1 MVSDTLVINE
11 TPATGAAH
19 AWCMAVGR
27 YNKHGG
33 MDMAVAPRP
42 ETTGGGMGARL
53 EAVLVGVNRWVVI
66 ALMAAMSVL
75 VFANVVSRYLFN
87 YSFLWVEEISR
98 YMMVWVGFIG
108 SGLVLRYGAHIAVE
122 ALQDALPTRAAQV
135 TRALV
140 VVVLA
145 ITFIAMT
152 WLGVQYVRFAWDQE
166 TPVFNWNFG
175 LIYLAIPI
183 GSALMLIHLLCIA
196 RPYVIGRQF
205 DKSETFNP
213 EDAVL

>member
-1 MVSDTLVINE
+1 M
-11 TPATGAAH
+11 AAI
-19 AWCMAVGR
+19 
-27 YNKHGG
+27 
-33 MDMAVAPRP
+33 PRP

-53 EAVLVGVNRWVVI
+53 EAVLVGVNRRVVI

-87 YSFLWVEEISR
+87 HSFLWVEEISR
-98 YMMVWVGFIG
+98 YMMVWVVFIG

-122 ALQDALPTRAAQV
+122 AFQDVLPTRAAQA

-145 ITFIAMT
+145 ITFVAMT

>member
-1 MVSDTLVINE
+1 
-11 TPATGAAH
+11 
-19 AWCMAVGR
+19 MAGIPQPD
-27 YNKHGG
+27 N
-33 MDMAVAPRP
+33 A
-42 ETTGGGMGARL
+42 GGGGARL
-53 EAVLVGVNRWVVI
+53 EAILVGANRWVVI

-75 VFANVVSRYLFN
+75 VFANVVSRYVFN
-87 YSFLWVEEISR
+87 YSFIWVEEITR

-122 ALQDALPTRAAQV
+122 AFQDVLPTRAAQV

-140 VVVLA
+140 VLILA
-145 ITFIAMT
+145 ITFVAMT
-152 WLGVQYVRFAWDQE
+152 WLGLQYVRFAWDQE

-175 LIYLAIPI
+175 LVYLAIPI

-196 RPYVIGRQF
+196 RPYVVGRQF
-205 DKSETFNP
+205 DKSESLNP